1 MDQLILISICT
12 ISPPKIAEY
21 TFFPSSLG
29 IFYKI
34 DFILGYKKVSVNLGG
49 QRLYQSLFSE
59 HNFIKLDINCM
70 RKIGK
75 EQNMWKLNN
84 VKLKNQ

>member
-1 MDQLILISICT
+1 MDQLVLINICT
-12 ISPPKIAEY
+12 ISPPKIEY
-21 TFFPSSLG
+21 TFPPSSLG

-34 DFILGYKKVSVNLGG
+34 DFILGYKKVSINLGG

-59 HNFIKLDINCM
+59 QSFIKLDINCI